1 MKKLSELYNCN
12 FDIPIKDIKINSKE
26 VEKYDLFVCTK
37 GVNTDRH
44 DFIDEAIKNGASAL
58 VVEKE
63 ENYKVPFIKVED
75 TNKELGYLSKRFYDD
90 SLKKIKLIG
99 ITGTDGKTTTA
110 SIIRNMLGNNNCG
123 YIGTNGVYCKNERLK
138 ENNTTPEINKTYKYL
153 NHFVQENL
161 EYTTMEISS
170 EALYRNRTNTLNL
183 DVAII
188 TNITEDHLNIHKT
201 LENYI
206 ESKEK
211 ILSLIKKDGVLILN
225 SDDKYFKRILS
236 KAKVRV
242 LTFGTNAKSDLII
255 KTIKENDDSTSFTI
269 VYKDKSYEVKSPLIG
284 KFNVYN
290 VCASILT
297 LIYFGYKI
305 EDVIEKVKK
314 IIKIDGR
321 CEVLEFRTKYKIVL
335 DYAHTENALK
345 NILTYLNKIK
355 KRRIITIT
363 GAAGGRYHE
372 KRSKIGEIVLSMSD
386 LVIFTMDDPR
396 YESVEKI
403 IDEMVSTSSL
413 KNYVR
418 IIDRE
423 QAIMYA
429 LKNAK
434 KDDIILIAG
443 KGKDTY
449 MAIKDKYIPYSD
461 YEVVEKYI
469 NSVNKSK

>member
-1 MKKLSELYNCN
+1 M
-12 FDIPIKDIKINSKE
+12 
-26 VEKYDLFVCTK
+26 
-37 GVNTDRH
+37 
-44 DFIDEAIKNGASAL
+44 
-58 VVEKE
+58 
-63 ENYKVPFIKVED
+63 
-75 TNKELGYLSKRFYDD
+75 SKRFYDD
-90 SLKKIKLIG
+90 PLKKIKLIG

-321 CEVLEFRTKYKIVL
+321 CEVLEFRTNYKIVL
-335 DYAHTENALK
+335 DYAHTTNALK
-345 NILTYLNKIK
+345 SILTYLNKIK

-403 IDEMVSTSSL
+403 IDEMVSTTTL

-423 QAIMYA
+423 QAIIYA

-434 KDDIILIAG
+434 KEDIILIAG
-443 KGKDTY
+443 KGKDMY

-461 YEVVEKYI
+461 YQVVEKYI

>member
-44 DFIDEAIKNGASAL
+44 DFIDEAIKNGANAL

-90 SLKKIKLIG
+90 PLKKIKLIG

-236 KAKVRV
+236 KVKVRV

-321 CEVLEFRTKYKIVL
+321 CEILGFRTKYKIVL

-386 LVIFTMDDPR
+386 LVINLL
-396 YESVEKI
+396 KI
-403 IDEMVSTSSL
+403 YL
-413 KNYVR
+413 KRHQR
-418 IIDRE
+418 I
-423 QAIMYA
+423 
-429 LKNAK
+429 
-434 KDDIILIAG
+434 
-443 KGKDTY
+443 
-449 MAIKDKYIPYSD
+449 
-461 YEVVEKYI
+461 
-469 NSVNKSK
+469 

>member
-75 TNKELGYLSKRFYDD
+75 TNKELRYLSKRFYDD
-90 SLKKIKLIG
+90 PLKKIKLIG

-255 KTIKENDDSTSFTI
+255 KTIKENDDSTSFSI

-321 CEVLEFRTKYKIVL
+321 CEVLEFRTNYKIVL
-335 DYAHTENALK
+335 DYAHTTNALK
-345 NILTYLNKIK
+345 SILTYLNKIK

-403 IDEMVSTSSL
+403 IDEMVSTTTL

-423 QAIMYA
+423 QAIIYA

-434 KDDIILIAG
+434 KEDIILIAG
-443 KGKDTY
+443 KGKDMY

-461 YEVVEKYI
+461 YQVVEKYI

>member
-90 SLKKIKLIG
+90 PLKKIKLIG

-188 TNITEDHLNIHKT
+188 TNITEDILNIHKT
-201 LENYI
+201 IENYI
-206 ESKEK
+206 E
-211 ILSLIKKDGVLILN
+211 
-225 SDDKYFKRILS
+225 
-236 KAKVRV
+236 
-242 LTFGTNAKSDLII
+242 
-255 KTIKENDDSTSFTI
+255 
-269 VYKDKSYEVKSPLIG
+269 
-284 KFNVYN
+284 
-290 VCASILT
+290 
-297 LIYFGYKI
+297 
-305 EDVIEKVKK
+305 
-314 IIKIDGR
+314 
-321 CEVLEFRTKYKIVL
+321 
-335 DYAHTENALK
+335 
-345 NILTYLNKIK
+345 
-355 KRRIITIT
+355 
-363 GAAGGRYHE
+363 
-372 KRSKIGEIVLSMSD
+372 
-386 LVIFTMDDPR
+386 
-396 YESVEKI
+396 
-403 IDEMVSTSSL
+403 
-413 KNYVR
+413 
-418 IIDRE
+418 
-423 QAIMYA
+423 
-429 LKNAK
+429 
-434 KDDIILIAG
+434 
-443 KGKDTY
+443 
-449 MAIKDKYIPYSD
+449 
-461 YEVVEKYI
+461 
-469 NSVNKSK
+469 

>member
-75 TNKELGYLSKRFYDD
+75 TNKELGYLSTRFYDD

-305 EDVIEKVKK
+305 DDAIDKVKEV
-314 IIKIDGR
+314 IKIDGR
-321 CEVLEFRTKYKIVL
+321 CEILGFRTKYKIVL

-372 KRSKIGEIVLSMSD
+372 KRSKIGKIVLSMSD

-396 YESVEKI
+396 YESVEEI

-443 KGKDTY
+443 KGKDMY

-461 YEVVEKYI
+461 YQVVEKYI

>member
-90 SLKKIKLIG
+90 PLKKIKLIG

-123 YIGTNGVYCKNERLK
+123 YIGTNGVYCKNERLT

-255 KTIKENDDSTSFTI
+255 KTIKENDDSTSLLL
-269 VYKDKSYEVKSPLIG
+269 Y
-284 KFNVYN
+284 
-290 VCASILT
+290 
-297 LIYFGYKI
+297 
-305 EDVIEKVKK
+305 
-314 IIKIDGR
+314 IKI
-321 CEVLEFRTKYKIVL
+321 KAMK
-335 DYAHTENALK
+335 
-345 NILTYLNKIK
+345 
-355 KRRIITIT
+355 
-363 GAAGGRYHE
+363 
-372 KRSKIGEIVLSMSD
+372 
-386 LVIFTMDDPR
+386 
-396 YESVEKI
+396 
-403 IDEMVSTSSL
+403 
-413 KNYVR
+413 
-418 IIDRE
+418 
-423 QAIMYA
+423 
-429 LKNAK
+429 
-434 KDDIILIAG
+434 
-443 KGKDTY
+443 
-449 MAIKDKYIPYSD
+449 
-461 YEVVEKYI
+461 
-469 NSVNKSK
+469 

>member
-75 TNKELGYLSKRFYDD
+75 TNKELGYLSNRFYDD
-90 SLKKIKLIG
+90 PLKKLKLIG

-206 ESKEK
+206 ESKER

-242 LTFGTNAKSDLII
+242 LTFGTNTKSDLII

-321 CEVLEFRTKYKIVL
+321 CEVLEFRTNYKIVL
-335 DYAHTENALK
+335 DYAHTTNALK
-345 NILTYLNKIK
+345 SILTYLNKIK

-403 IDEMVSTSSL
+403 IDEMVSTTTL

-423 QAIMYA
+423 QAIIYA

-434 KDDIILIAG
+434 KEDIILIAG

-461 YEVVEKYI
+461 YQVVEKYI

>member
-1 MKKLSELYNCN
+1 M
-12 FDIPIKDIKINSKE
+12 
-26 VEKYDLFVCTK
+26 
-37 GVNTDRH
+37 
-44 DFIDEAIKNGASAL
+44 
-58 VVEKE
+58 
-63 ENYKVPFIKVED
+63 
-75 TNKELGYLSKRFYDD
+75 SKRFYDD
-90 SLKKIKLIG
+90 PLKKIKLIG

-206 ESKEK
+206 ESKER

-242 LTFGTNAKSDLII
+242 LTFGTNTKSDLII

-321 CEVLEFRTKYKIVL
+321 CEVLEFRTNYKIVL
-335 DYAHTENALK
+335 DYAHTTNALK
-345 NILTYLNKIK
+345 SILTYLNKIK

-403 IDEMVSTSSL
+403 IDEMVSTTTL

-423 QAIMYA
+423 QAIIYA

-434 KDDIILIAG
+434 KEDIILIAG
-443 KGKDTY
+443 KGKDMY

-461 YEVVEKYI
+461 YQVVEKYI

>member
-1 MKKLSELYNCN
+1 M
-12 FDIPIKDIKINSKE
+12 
-26 VEKYDLFVCTK
+26 
-37 GVNTDRH
+37 
-44 DFIDEAIKNGASAL
+44 
-58 VVEKE
+58 
-63 ENYKVPFIKVED
+63 
-75 TNKELGYLSKRFYDD
+75 
-90 SLKKIKLIG
+90 
-99 ITGTDGKTTTA
+99 
-110 SIIRNMLGNNNCG
+110 
-123 YIGTNGVYCKNERLK
+123 
-138 ENNTTPEINKTYKYL
+138 
-153 NHFVQENL
+153 
-161 EYTTMEISS
+161 
-170 EALYRNRTNTLNL
+170 

-188 TNITEDHLNIHKT
+188 TNKTEDHLNIHKT

-206 ESKEK
+206 ESKEE

-255 KTIKENDDSTSFTI
+255 NTIKENDDSTSFTI

-321 CEVLEFRTKYKIVL
+321 CEILGFRTKYKIVL

-372 KRSKIGEIVLSMSD
+372 KRSKIGKIVLSMSD

-396 YESVEKI
+396 YESVEEI

>member
-1 MKKLSELYNCN
+1 MKKHSELYNCN

-90 SLKKIKLIG
+90 PLKKIKLIG

-242 LTFGTNAKSDLII
+242 LTFGTNTKSDLII

-321 CEVLEFRTKYKIVL
+321 CEVLEFRTNYKIVL
-335 DYAHTENALK
+335 DYAHTTNALK
-345 NILTYLNKIK
+345 SILTYLNKIK

-386 LVIFTMDDPR
+386 LVIFTMEDPR
-396 YESVEKI
+396 YESVEEI